1 MGNLDRVWLAVPED
15 VGEKELQDAFRSYF
29 GADWA
34 EVLDVADKSFTY
46 NAANNAYFAV
56 RELSPLQDLTLG
68 QLLEK
73 EGIGQPPN
81 IIVS

>member
-1 MGNLDRVWLAVPED
+1 VGNLDGVWLAVPED
-15 VGEKELQDAFRSYF
+15 VGEKELQDAFRSCF

-34 EVLDVADKSFTY
+34 EVLDVADKSFAY
-46 NAANNAYFAV
+46 NAANTAYFAV
-56 RELSPLQDLTLG
+56 RGLSPLQDLTLG
-68 QLLEK
+68 QLREK